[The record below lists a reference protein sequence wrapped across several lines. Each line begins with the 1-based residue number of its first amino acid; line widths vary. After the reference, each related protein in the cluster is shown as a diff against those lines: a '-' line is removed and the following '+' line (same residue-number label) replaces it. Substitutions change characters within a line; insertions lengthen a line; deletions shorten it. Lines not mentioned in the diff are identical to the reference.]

1 MKVESIVL
9 AAGLGTRMRSDLPKV
24 LHPLGGKPMLL
35 WSVQACYEA
44 CGVWPVLIVAPDSAA
59 VRQTAGAA
67 CRYVA
72 QEERLGTGHAAL
84 QAATLLRGHSDLVL
98 VTSADMPLITAET
111 MRRVIDAKRG
121 SQAPF
126 AFLTHRSAQA
136 RGFGRV
142 QRDATGALQAI
153 VEEAD
158 WRGPMAAEMELNA
171 GVYAFEAEWL
181 WSHLPTLPLSSKGEY
196 YLTDLVAA
204 AAGEGTPPT
213 AVSTQDPDEVIGI
226 NTRVH
231 LAEAERAM
239 RRRINQHW
247 MLEGVTIVDPA
258 TTYIGDQV
266 RLGRDSVVWPNTH
279 LQGDTTIGERCEIG
293 PNSLLDAAHLGNGCR
308 VVASVVEGAV
318 LEDEVQ
324 IGPFARLRP
333 GAHLMRGVH
342 MGNFGEVKNSTLG
355 PGTKMGHFSYVGDAT
370 IGEAV
375 NIGAGAIT
383 SNFGPDG
390 QKYHT
395 EIGTGAFI
403 GSDTL
408 LVAPV
413 RIGQGAVTG
422 AGSVVTRDVADH
434 SLAVGAPART
444 IRKLGPHD

>member
-1 MKVESIVL
+1 MKLETVVL

-24 LHPLGGKPMLL
+24 LHLLGGKPMLL
-35 WSVQACYEA
+35 WSVQACHEA
-44 CGVWPVLIVAPDSAA
+44 SGEWPVIIVAPASET
-59 VRQTAGAA
+59 VRQAVGEA
-67 CRYVA
+67 CRYVE
-72 QEERLGTGHAAL
+72 QVDRLGTGHAAL
-84 QAATLLRGHSDLVL
+84 QAANLLRGQCDLVL
-98 VTSADMPLITAET
+98 VTSADMPLVTAET
-111 MRRVIDAKRG
+111 MRRVIETQR
-121 SQAPF
+121 STQAPF
-126 AFLTHRSAQA
+126 TFLTHRGPLA

-142 QRDATGALQAI
+142 LRDPSGRAQAI
-153 VEEAD
+153 VEEPD
-158 WRGPMAAEMELNA
+158 WSGPTSGEMEFNA
-171 GVYAFEAEWL
+171 GLYVFEAEWL
-181 WSHLPTLPLSSKGEY
+181 WSHLPALPISSKGEY

-204 AAGEGTPPT
+204 AASEGRPAI
-213 AVSTQDPDEVIGI
+213 AVSTDDADEVIGI

-231 LAEAERAM
+231 LAEAERALQ
-239 RRRINQHW
+239 RRINQRW
-247 MLEGVTIVDPA
+247 MLAGVTIVDPA

-266 RLGRDSVVWPNTH
+266 SLGRDSVIWPNTH
-279 LQGDTTIGERCEIG
+279 LQGSTTIGERCEIG
-293 PNSLLDAAHLGNGCR
+293 PNSILREARLGSGCR

-355 PGTKMGHFSYVGDAT
+355 PGVKMGHFSYVGDAT
-370 IGEAV
+370 VGEGA
-375 NIGAGAIT
+375 NIGAGTIT
-383 SNFGPDG
+383 CNFGRDG
-390 QKYHT
+390 EKNHT
-395 EIGTGAFI
+395 EIGAGAFI

-444 IRKLGPHD
+444 IRKLVPHD

>member
-1 MKVESIVL
+1 MKVESVVL

-35 WSVQACYEA
+35 WSVQACHA
-44 CGVWPVLIVAPDSAA
+44 ASGVWPVILVAPNAPT
-59 VRQTAGAA
+59 VRQTAGEA
-67 CRYVA
+67 CRYVEQA
-72 QEERLGTGHAAL
+72 ERLGTGHAAL
-84 QAATLLRGHSDLVL
+84 QAASLLRGRCDLVL
-98 VTSADMPLITAET
+98 VTSADMPLLTAAT
-111 MRRVIDAKRG
+111 MRRVIEAKHS

-126 AFLTHRSAQA
+126 TFLTHCGPLA

-142 QRDATGALQAI
+142 LRDPAGEPQAI

-158 WRGPMAAEMELNA
+158 WRGPTAGEMEFNA
-171 GVYAFEAEWL
+171 GLYVFEAEWL
-181 WSHLPTLPLSSKGEY
+181 WSHLPALPISNKGEY

-204 AAGEGTPPT
+204 AAGEGRPAA
-213 AVSTQDPDEVIGI
+213 AVNTEDADEIIGI

-231 LAEAERAM
+231 LAEAERALQ
-239 RRRINQHW
+239 RRINQRW

-266 RLGRDSVVWPNTH
+266 SLGRDSVIWPNTH
-279 LQGDTTIGERCEIG
+279 LQGSTTIGERCEIG
-293 PNSLLDAAHLGNGCR
+293 PNSILREARLGSGCH

-355 PGTKMGHFSYVGDAT
+355 PGVKMGHFSYVGDAT
-370 IGEAV
+370 IGEGA
-375 NIGAGAIT
+375 NIGAGTIT
-383 SNFGPDG
+383 CNFGRDG
-390 QKYHT
+390 KKNHT
-395 EIGTGAFI
+395 EIGAGAFI

-413 RIGQGAVTG
+413 RVGQGAVTG

-444 IRKLGPHD
+444 IRKLGAHD